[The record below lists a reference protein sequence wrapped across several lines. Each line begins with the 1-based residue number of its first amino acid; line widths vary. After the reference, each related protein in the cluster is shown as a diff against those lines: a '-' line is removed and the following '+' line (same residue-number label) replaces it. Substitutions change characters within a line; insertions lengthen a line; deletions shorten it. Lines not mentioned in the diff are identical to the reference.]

1 MDKIVSRI
9 ILLMQCI
16 VTFIL
21 GALVIHTFS
30 LGIGN
35 GRATDLGLYLETAPE
50 AIVLFFSL
58 ISSFLIKI
66 RHRSHTPEGGILP
79 LLFLFMSLQCVAF
92 IPDYFTE
99 TGILIFAPTTI
110 NVLIRFSFLSCA
122 VLFIFTSLLYL
133 GSNIT
138 QTGTYVLIALACS
151 LVLSIMAPN
160 TSAAHENIKYF
171 GSIYDVYFSFA
182 IGLINL
188 ASIATYVIAA
198 INEKTAHNIKRSISY
213 ILLIIGNYGMFSAES
228 PIMILL
234 VCLLFIVGFIML
246 IITSKETF

>member
-1 MDKIVSRI
+1 MNKIISRI

-16 VTFIL
+16 ITFIL

-30 LGIGN
+30 TGISM
-35 GRATDLGLYLETAPE
+35 GRASDLSLYMETVPE
-50 AIVLFFSL
+50 AIVLVFSL
-58 ISSFLIKI
+58 LSSFLIKI

-79 LLFLFMSLQCVAF
+79 LLFLFMSLQCVSF
-92 IPDYFTE
+92 ISDYFQE

-110 NVLIRFSFLSCA
+110 NILIRFSFLSCA

-133 GSNIT
+133 GSNIK
-138 QTGTYVLIALACS
+138 QIGSYVIIALVCS

-160 TSAAHENIKYF
+160 TSAVHENIRYF
-171 GSIYDVYFSFA
+171 GSVYDVYFSFA
-182 IGLINL
+182 ITLLNL
-188 ASIATYVIAA
+188 VSITTYVIAV

-213 ILLIIGNYGMFSAES
+213 ILLVIGNYGMFSATHPLS
-228 PIMILL
+228 VLA
-234 VCLLFIVGFIML
+234 VCVFFIVGFILL